1 MTETHDI
8 KKHDPETHDRENI
21 ADIWPFLIR
30 PNDVA
35 LPEDPHRLQQAAQ
48 LLADLASPILTDFLL
63 SPVAVRLGRPLIDPQ
78 AVARDRIAS
87 RFALSQ
93 QLKWAAFLAASGME
107 IAFIKGF
114 ANAHLF
120 YPDPVLRMQGDLDIL
135 VRETDLA
142 PLIDLLAEEGFRFQ
156 PAPLN
161 SWGMISDASFAPFV
175 SADGACNIDIHIQP
189 DCYPAHRSLN
199 ADRLFHD
206 ARPVSIGECS
216 VLMPSPEHVLLLCAT
231 NSAKD
236 KFDLVCLRKAV
247 DAIVALRAAPSVDWN
262 EIVDLARKGRFL
274 LPLRVFFAILVALGL
289 DPAPLPDVLRAP
301 ITGLRR
307 RAMDQVVAQFRL
319 LFPDEPPLTTL
330 LWREALLCAEPSV
343 AGHNLLLRARGLVR
357 PATGIPDGA
366 PVEGRP

>member
-1 MTETHDI
+1 MTETHDTET
-8 KKHDPETHDRENI
+8 HRPRTHDRENI

-30 PNDVA
+30 PEEVP
-35 LPEDPHRLQQAAQ
+35 LPADIFELQRAAK
-48 LLADLASPILTDFLL
+48 LLADLVSPVLADFLL
-63 SPVAVRLGRPLIDPQ
+63 APVGARLGRSLVDPQ
-78 AVARDRIAS
+78 AVARDRIAA

-93 QLKWAAFLAASGME
+93 QLKWAAFLAASGIE

-142 PLIDLLAEEGFRFQ
+142 RLIALLADEGFRFQ

-161 SWGMISDASFAPFV
+161 SWGMISDASFVPFV

-199 ADRLFHD
+199 AERLFRD
-206 ARPVSIGECS
+206 ARPISVGECS
-216 VLMPSPEHVLLLCAT
+216 VLMPSPEHVLILCAT

-236 KFDLVCLRKAV
+236 KFDLVCLRKAI
-247 DAIVALRAAPSVDWN
+247 DAIVALRTAPSVDWN
-262 EIVDLARKGRFL
+262 EIVDLARTGGFL
-274 LPLRVFFAILVALGL
+274 LPLRVFFAVLLELGL
-289 DPAPLPDVLRAP
+289 DPGSLPELLRTP
-301 ITGLRR
+301 IAGLRR
-307 RAMDQVVAQFRL
+307 RAMRQVVAQFRL
-319 LFPDEPPLTTL
+319 LFPDEPPLTML

-343 AGHNLLLRARGLVR
+343 AWHNLLLRARGLIR
-357 PATGIPDGA
+357 PVSGIPDGA
-366 PVEGRP
+366 PIEGQP